1 MDSAVWNPWHGC
13 HKLSE
18 GCRHCYV
25 YRQDAMFGSGDSSIV
40 VRNADFALPVRRDR
54 RGRYKIVPGTTVYTC
69 FTSDFFVGEAD
80 EWRREAWAMIRHR
93 SDCNFVMVTKRIDRF
108 RVSLPDDWGDGYP
121 NVAIGCTC
129 ENQEMADFRMPIF
142 LSLPIAERIVIC
154 EPLLER
160 VDLSRYLDGR
170 ISSVVAGGESGN
182 DARVCD
188 YDWVLDLRR
197 QCVAAGVE
205 FHFKQTGANFRKDG
219 ITYRIPRRKQHSQAA
234 AAGIDTDG
242 RV

>member
-1 MDSAVWNPWHGC
+1 MDGVVWNPWHGC

-25 YRQDAMFGSGDSSIV
+25 YRRDAMSGVADSSNV

-54 RGRYKIVPGTTVYTC
+54 HGRYRIAPGTTVYTC

-80 EWRREAWAMIRHR
+80 VWRSEAWAMIRHR
-93 SDCNFVMVTKRIDRF
+93 SDCRFVIITKRIDRF

-129 ENQEMADFRMPIF
+129 ENQEMTDFRMPVF
-142 LSLPIAERIVIC
+142 LSLPIAERFVTC
-154 EPLLER
+154 EPLLGR

-170 ISSVVAGGESGN
+170 ISCVIAGGESGP

-188 YDWVLDLRR
+188 YEWILDLRG
-197 QCVAAGVE
+197 QCVAAGVG
-205 FHFKQTGANFRKDG
+205 FRFKQTGANFRKDG
-219 ITYRIPRRKQHSQAA
+219 RIYRIPRCRQHSQARS
-234 AAGIDTDG
+234 AGIDTVG